1 MAIPDFQ
8 SFFVPV
14 LRATADGKEHTSSE
28 VRERVAVELNLVPE
42 DLDQKLPSGAQT
54 VFANR
59 ATWSTVYLTKAGAL
73 RRPRRGT
80 FQITERGLQLLDQY
94 PTRFTKQALNVYP
107 EFVAFSKGQST
118 ENGRSEEK
126 ASSVQVGDDSARTPE
141 EDLLSAYQLL
151 RNALANEVLDAVRKS
166 TPRFFEELVVD
177 LLVAMGYGGSV
188 ADAGKA
194 VGRRGDDGIDGIIK
208 EDKLGLDLVYIQAKR
223 WKDSVGRPLVQ
234 AFAGS
239 LEGVRARK
247 GVLITTSTFTA
258 DAVEYVQRIE
268 KKIVLVDGTRLAD
281 LMIEHNVGV
290 TVTQTFMLKR
300 LDSDYFETT

>member
-1 MAIPDFQ
+1 MPIPDFQ

-14 LRATADGKEHTSSE
+14 LRATADDKEHGSPE
-28 VRERVAVELNLVPE
+28 IRETVAAELALTPE
-42 DLDQKLPSGAQT
+42 DLDQKLPSGTQT

-59 ATWSTVYLTKAGAL
+59 VAWSLVYLAKACAL
-73 RRPRRGT
+73 RRPRRGV
-80 FQITERGLQLLDQY
+80 FQITERGHQLLGQY
-94 PTRFTKQALNVYP
+94 PNRFTKQALNVYP
-107 EFVAFSKGQST
+107 EFVVFEKGQPA
-118 ENGRSEEK
+118 ENGKAGEK
-126 ASSVQVGDDSARTPE
+126 AIPLQPADDSTHTPE
-141 EDLLSAYQLL
+141 EDLITAYQLL
-151 RNALANEVLDAVRKS
+151 RSALANEVLEAVKRS

-177 LLVAMGYGGSV
+177 LLVSMGYGGSV

-194 VGRRGDDGIDGIIK
+194 VGRSGDDGIDGIIK

-247 GVLITTSTFTA
+247 GVFITTSTFTA
-258 DAVEYVQRIE
+258 DATDYVQRIE
-268 KKIVLVDGTRLAD
+268 KKIVLIDGTRLAD

-300 LDSDYFETT
+300 LDSDYFETA

>member
-1 MAIPDFQ
+1 MAVPDFQ

-14 LRATADGKEHTSSE
+14 LRATADGKEHSSSE
-28 VRERVAVELNLVPE
+28 IREKVAAELGLTRE
-42 DLDQKLPSGAQT
+42 ELDQKLPSGTQT

-59 ATWSTVYLTKAGAL
+59 VTWSTVYLTKAGAL
-73 RRPRRGT
+73 ERPRRGS
-80 FQITERGLQLLDQY
+80 FQITERGQELLRQY
-94 PTRFTKQALNVYP
+94 PTRFTKQALSAYP
-107 EFVAFSKGQST
+107 EFVAFSKGQLAESG
-118 ENGRSEEK
+118 EPEEK
-126 ASSVQVGDDSARTPE
+126 SNTQLADESTRTPE
-141 EDLLSAYQLL
+141 EDLISAYQKL
-151 RNALANEVLDAVRKS
+151 RRALANEVLEAVKKS

-188 ADAGKA
+188 TDAGRA
-194 VGRRGDDGIDGIIK
+194 VGRSGDDGIDGIIK

-223 WKDSVGRPLVQ
+223 WKDSVGRPVIQ

-247 GVLITTSTFTA
+247 GVFITTSTFTA
-258 DAVEYVQRIE
+258 EAIEYVHRIE
-268 KKIVLVDGTRLAD
+268 RKIVLIDGTYLSD

-300 LDSDYFETT
+300 LDSDYFETA